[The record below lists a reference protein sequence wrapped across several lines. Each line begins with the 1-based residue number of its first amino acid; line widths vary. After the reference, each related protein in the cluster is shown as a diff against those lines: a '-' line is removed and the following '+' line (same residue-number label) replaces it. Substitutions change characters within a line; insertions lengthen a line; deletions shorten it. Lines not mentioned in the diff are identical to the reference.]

1 MFTDGCLRFFTRET
15 RDLPATEQA
24 RSTSGCGRSTQSG
37 AGGID
42 LRSPAAILGRLAETT
57 YPATAEIS
65 ADRSARTHTPSRA
78 PVFETERRCTA
89 KYL

>member
-1 MFTDGCLRFFTRET
+1 MGSRGCKPIAVNEKAPQVD
-15 RDLPATEQA
+15 DLEGA
-24 RSTSGCGRSTQSG
+24 SG

-42 LRSPAAILGRLAETT
+42 LRSPSAILGRLAETKQ
-57 YPATAEIS
+57 PASAEIS
-65 ADRSARTHTPSRA
+65 SDRSARTHTPSRA